1 VRKFSV
7 FLTIC
12 VLSLTMPTRSDAQNQ
27 VSLRLGLST
36 ISGLVGVEYQMG
48 QVSLTGGWFGS
59 NEGYVDY
66 ENEGVFGEMETK
78 PILVAGVRYAF
89 KPEGASPYVAAAL
102 VTNQT
107 VDEDLEETGSLGNCL
122 DLAVGYK
129 FPLGGSKF
137 DMTAGAGYGVKVS
150 GEGSGVPALDITLG
164 YSF

>member
-1 VRKFSV
+1 MRKFSV

-48 QVSLTGGWFGS
+48 QVSLMGGWFGS
-59 NEGYVDY
+59 NEGYVDD
-66 ENEGVFGEMETK
+66 ELETK
-78 PILVAGVRYAF
+78 PCLVAGVRYAF

-107 VDEDLEETGSLGNCL
+107 VDEDLEETGALGNCL